1 MSTEEYYFA
10 IGSFMADEF
19 MRQNGVEFLSREP
32 ASLADYEFKFCVEG
46 HGDGTAF
53 PTVVPNEGSTVHG
66 VLYRLQDSGFK
77 RLDEL
82 ILVGGKS
89 HYAKEEVTVALSNS
103 SSLEKKSA
111 TTYVARPEVQKE
123 GLKPNQKYLK
133 MVLDGA
139 DLVPDHYLQFLKSF
153 QN

>member
-1 MSTEEYYFA
+1 MPDEYYFA
-10 IGSFMADEF
+10 FGSFMAAEF
-19 MRQNGVEFLSREP
+19 MRQNGVEFFSSEP

-53 PTVVPNEGSTVHG
+53 PTVIPNKGCTVHG
-66 VLYRLQDSGFK
+66 VLYRMPDGGFE

-82 ILVGGKS
+82 ILVGGKA
-89 HYAKEEVTVALSNS
+89 HYAKKEVTVVLSNS
-103 SSLEKKSA
+103 ASLEKKFV

-139 DLVPDHYLQFLKSF
+139 DLVPNHYLQFLKSF
-153 QN
+153 QD